1 MQTPKLKCDQ
11 SVCVFGPQWMGT
23 IWPRPLPL
31 TRVPDSLVCEEARHR
46 LVKPLHT
53 WPHGCNLAR
62 SVRGQ
67 ITDSGKPYPAWPWM
81 ALYLYFLYER
91 AMLQYANI
99 PSPSGKVSAF
109 MAPKYYFLIRLSEL
123 IFQVGLNFVL
133 KSFFQS
139 LDQEEAAFA
148 VLAHFQRVVTM
159 VPLWSCLMTVF
170 FFSQKK
176 GTKLIY
182 WNCYHHQAESI
193 IKFCLI
199 QKSFLC
205 LKKV

>member
-81 ALYLYFLYER
+81 ASYLYFLYER

-109 MAPKYYFLIRLSEL
+109 MAYYFLIRSEL

-133 KSFFQS
+133 KSFFS
-139 LDQEEAAFA
+139 EFRPRRGSFCCVSTLSARGHHGTTLKLFND
-148 VLAHFQRVVTM
+148 
-159 VPLWSCLMTVF
+159 C
-170 FFSQKK
+170 FFSARKK
-176 GTKLIY
+176 AQ
-182 WNCYHHQAESI
+182 N
-193 IKFCLI
+193 
-199 QKSFLC
+199 
-205 LKKV
+205 